1 MKDQIDLP
9 LMNILEGYIRN
20 FRNLNLFQNQNKSMF
35 TKREIDYFSRL
46 GEYLG
51 FFSYVEDTKPNLD
64 YGRSRPMD
72 LAWWKWDER
81 ISKTHFIKL
90 VLHLERESLYAKD
103 FETIEKLFCKT
114 QIEYVPE
121 NVIGIL
127 NIAEKRRINEIQNKI
142 IRKNKVQKSNVLM
155 IYRFYDEENNFDRIE
170 AFHLNRNSELMETRK
185 AISKVDETG
194 YWTMC
199 FEEEYNF

>member
-64 YGRSRPMD
+64 SGRSRPMD
-72 LAWWKWDER
+72 LAWRKWDER
-81 ISKTHFIKL
+81 ISK
-90 VLHLERESLYAKD
+90 
-103 FETIEKLFCKT
+103 
-114 QIEYVPE
+114 
-121 NVIGIL
+121 
-127 NIAEKRRINEIQNKI
+127 
-142 IRKNKVQKSNVLM
+142 
-155 IYRFYDEENNFDRIE
+155 
-170 AFHLNRNSELMETRK
+170 
-185 AISKVDETG
+185 
-194 YWTMC
+194 
-199 FEEEYNF
+199 